1 MEKMTTVEQV
11 LRQGG
16 TVDDVMAIVREEI
29 EKVNAKLH
37 AEEAE
42 RQKQEAVA
50 KAEHDALLDLR
61 RKELTAATI
70 NYLMALGLMT
80 EEDAKN
86 ITPEEVETAITEMES
101 IFIAQ
106 AKFMEFLK
114 QVETTPV
121 KKETKENVE
130 FNDLLKHIAQSL

>member
-16 TVDDVMAIVREEI
+16 TVDDVMAIVRDEI
-29 EKVNAKLH
+29 EKVNAKLQ

-42 RQKQEAVA
+42 RQRQETAA
-50 KAEHDALLDLR
+50 KAEHDALLGLR

-86 ITPEEVETAITEMES
+86 ITPEEVEAAITEMES
-101 IFIAQ
+101 VFIAQ

-114 QVETTPV
+114 QMETTPV